1 MNKYHFDPE
10 QHLHKFEDKYLTGT
24 STVMEVLS
32 KPLTWW
38 ASGLAVSKLG
48 WTKAKDWKLLKTD
61 EQKAEEQKRRIDF
74 TTPVF
79 EMVKGM
85 DIESYISLLDEAYK
99 AHSVKLDKSAD
110 AGTDLHARLE
120 AFVKNTMLCQKSG
133 MKDTTEYEEQ
143 LKPFIEWS
151 VKNVKRFIGS
161 ETHCYSEKMWTGGI
175 TDAVAELNNGEIAI
189 IDFKSAK
196 DAYSSHFFQIG
207 GYDLQITENGGFDF
221 EGNQIFKLD
230 KPITQHI
237 VVPFGAKEPYPVV
250 SRLVDENKEAFR
262 SALSLYRIISK
273 LNKE

>member
-1 MNKYHFDPE
+1 MNYYKFDGT
-10 QHLHKFEDKYLTGT
+10 QHLHTFEGKALTGT
-24 STVMEVLS
+24 SSVMEVLS

-61 EQKAEEQKRRIDF
+61 EQKQEDIKRRIDF
-74 TTPVF
+74 TSPFF

-99 AHSVKLDKSAD
+99 AHAVKLDKSAD
-110 AGTDLHARLE
+110 AGTDLHAELE
-120 AFVKNTMLCQKSG
+120 KFVKNTMENR
-133 MKDTTEYEEQ
+133 MATYEDKI
-143 LKPFIEWS
+143 KPFIEWS

-175 TDAVAELNNGEIAI
+175 TDAVAELNNGEIAV

-207 GYDLQITENGGFDF
+207 GYDLQISENGGFDA